1 MNTDKDTAYL
11 KTLSDDALRSKYS
24 ALMVYLAEHSDEK
37 LTRQEGI
44 ERTIELATQIAQIL
58 QERKVWEDP
67 TKVDFGDVAQIR
79 ADYVAAA
86 KRDIGIGLTL
96 VIVALVVLGVTMG
109 GGGLVLYGAG
119 IFGLVK
125 LGKGLSHWLRYGIK

>member
-86 KRDIGIGLTL
+86 KRDIGIGLAL

>member
-1 MNTDKDTAYL
+1 MSTDKDIAYL
-11 KTLSDDALRSKYS
+11 KTLSDDVLQSKYS

-67 TKVDFGDVAQIR
+67 AKVDFGDVAQIR
-79 ADYVAAA
+79 ADYVDAA
-86 KRDIGIGLTL
+86 KRDIGIGLAL

-125 LGKGLSHWLRYGIK
+125 LGRGLSHWLRYGVK